1 MIKTA
6 LINTITIIFVALTF
20 FAALIGD
27 SVFPELFGI
36 AVK

>member
-1 MIKTA
+1 MIKMV
-6 LINTITIIFVALTF
+6 LINTLTLIFVALTF